1 MAAHGP
7 PALMDVKIL
16 LVDDEPSVLDGY
28 KRLFRDE
35 FNIDTAVGGNEALA
49 GISASGPYAV
59 VVSDMRMPGMDGIQL
74 LSKVKTLCPETI
86 RVMLTGQAGLE
97 AAIDSVNEG
106 NIFRFLTKPCSKE
119 TLGKTLTAALVQYR
133 LVIAERELLE
143 KTLRASIHVLTEVL
157 SLVNPAAFSRATRLR
172 RYISHVV
179 KTLGLGNPWRFEVA
193 AMMSQLGCVI
203 VDPETIDAVFAGR
216 TLTAEQQARY
226 DAHPLVARDLL
237 AAIPR
242 MEPIAWMIAHQ
253 NQTPSVEGDL
263 ADREMA
269 DMRMGAEILRVTLAF
284 DELLR
289 KGSSR
294 TEAGTRLG
302 RQFRG
307 MDPRVLYALV
317 ELDPEVS
324 DAVVRTCTIEELVAG
339 MILDEDIYA
348 KNGSLIVAK
357 GQEVTVPLTLKLKT
371 FREKQTIKS
380 TIRVTLPKHLQGAG
394 LATAAAKA

>member
-1 MAAHGP
+1 
-7 PALMDVKIL
+7 MDEKIL
-16 LVDDEPSVLDGY
+16 LVDDEVSVLEGY
-28 KRLFRDE
+28 QRLFHDD
-35 FNIDTAVGGNEALA
+35 FKIDTANGGNEALA
-49 GISASGPYAV
+49 GIAANGPYAV

-74 LSKVKTLCPETI
+74 LSKVKTVSPETI

-97 AAIDSVNEG
+97 AAINAVNEG

-119 TLGKTLTAALVQYR
+119 ILGKTLTAALVQYR
-133 LVIAERELLE
+133 LVVAERELLE

-172 RYISHVV
+172 RYMSHIV

-203 VDPETIDAVFAGR
+203 VDSETIDAVFAGR
-216 TLTAEQQARY
+216 TLTPEQQARY

-237 AAIPR
+237 ASIPR

-253 NQTPSVEGDL
+253 NQTASVESDL

-269 DMRMGAEILRVTLAF
+269 DMRLGAEILRVTLAF

-289 KGSSR
+289 KGVTR

-307 MDPRVLYALV
+307 LDPRVFYALV

-324 DAVVRTCTIEELVAG
+324 DAIVRTCTMDELVAG
-339 MILDEDIYA
+339 MIVDEDIFA

-357 GQEVTVPLTLKLKT
+357 GQEVTIPLTLKLKT
-371 FREKQTIKS
+371 FSEKQVIRS
-380 TIRVTLPKHLQGAG
+380 TVRVTLPRHFQAPGST
-394 LATAAAKA
+394 ATAAKA